1 MIDSHNCL
9 YLPAHTSHGL
19 QALDNAP
26 FAALKRAFEAEVET
40 LNSFTDGSPVG
51 KLNFIKCLKIARTA
65 VSSRTIQRGFS
76 HTGTWPISRTKAL
89 QHPEIGEDSDIQPQ
103 PDEDEA
109 LVEPIQAGSEAEE
122 DLIDR
127 AYVIGLAKPQD
138 RQQRIAARKV
148 ANELDDLRARNALLE
163 RENAGL
169 KVRIK
174 ELTKTKKKRPVPNP
188 NKRFMSFGEI
198 NRAGGTIED
207 LEEEVPARKRRK
219 TAVVAVVEPEVV
231 VENEAGSSAGEEDE
245 GDYTIPAEIRTR
257 SGRTARRSRRFDD

>member
-1 MIDSHNCL
+1 M
-9 YLPAHTSHGL
+9 
-19 QALDNAP
+19 
-26 FAALKRAFEAEVET
+26 
-40 LNSFTDGSPVG
+40 
-51 KLNFIKCLKIARTA
+51 
-65 VSSRTIQRGFS
+65 
-76 HTGTWPISRTKAL
+76 
-89 QHPEIGEDSDIQPQ
+89 
-103 PDEDEA
+103 
-109 LVEPIQAGSEAEE
+109 
-122 DLIDR
+122 
-127 AYVIGLAKPQD
+127 IGLAKPQD
-138 RQQRIAARKV
+138 RQQRIAVRKV

-169 KVRIK
+169 KVRII

-245 GDYTIPAEIRTR
+245 GDYTVPAEIRTR
-257 SGRTARRSRRFDD
+257 SGHTARRSRRFDD